1 MSSKIER
8 TNFVYGHRSRG
19 TIKFG
24 HLHMGSEGELKS
36 DVQSGVMLQAF
47 DSRHYM
53 TMDINGVRKGWT
65 LNRCPGVYS
74 IRCATDVTPGEL
86 GYVLLCEQ
94 GDISIS
100 APNGRIRLFAQDIDL
115 RAEGP
120 DNQRGSINLDSSQSV
135 NIDTQVV
142 DVKGDAGIRIFTPYT
157 LDLIGNQTVHF
168 TSNFIRGLS
177 AASSIQSSKTNLS
190 TSKSFQIKSLYT

>member
-1 MSSKIER
+1 MSSKKER
-8 TNFVYGHRSRG
+8 TNFVHGHRSRG

-74 IRCATDVTPGEL
+74 IRCATNVTPGEL

-177 AASSIQSSKTNLS
+177 AASSRQSSKTNSL
-190 TSKSFQIKSLYT
+190 TSKSFQTKSLYT

>member
-1 MSSKIER
+1 MSSKKER

-177 AASSIQSSKTNLS
+177 AASSRQSSKTNSL
-190 TSKSFQIKSLYT
+190 TSKSFQTKSLYT

>member
-1 MSSKIER
+1 MSSKKER

-19 TIKFG
+19 TIKCG

-53 TMDINGVRKGWT
+53 TMDIDGVRKGWT

-115 RAEGP
+115 RADGP

-157 LDLIGNQTVHF
+157 LDLIGNQTIHF
-168 TSNFIRGLS
+168 TANFIRGLS
-177 AASSIQSSKTNLS
+177 AASCTQSSKTNLS
-190 TSKSFQIKSLYT
+190 TSKSFQTKSLYT